1 MFFNQLKTV
10 ILLGSLSALLMLF
23 GYLLGGSSGIIMA
36 LTMSLAMNFIAYFYS
51 DKIVL
56 NMYGAQPLDRDRY
69 KYIHDMVRDLC
80 DKAGLPMPKLWYIP
94 TRMANAFATG
104 RNPEHASVAV
114 TQGIL
119 DILDEKE
126 LRGVLAHEISHVKNR
141 DILIAT
147 IAATFATAIGYV
159 ANMLQ
164 WAALFGG
171 TRNHRDDRSGNDQ
184 RMGIFGA
191 LVAAILLP
199 IAATLLQLAISRSR
213 EYLADESGA
222 EICHDPLALA
232 SALEKLHSS
241 AQKQHLDPESS
252 VQVSTASLFIV
263 YPFALHGL
271 MHLFATHPPMEDRIR
286 RLKKMAR

>member
-1 MFFNQLKTV
+1 MFLNQLKTV
-10 ILLGSLSALLMLF
+10 ILLGSLSGLLFLF
-23 GYLLGGSSGIIMA
+23 GYWIGGSNGIIMA
-36 LTMSLAMNFIAYFYS
+36 FIMSMMMNFFAYFYS
-51 DKIVL
+51 DKMVL
-56 NMYGAQPLDRDRY
+56 AMYGAQPLDRDKY

-94 TRMANAFATG
+94 TSMANAFATG

-119 DILDEKE
+119 DILTEKE

-141 DILIAT
+141 DILVAT
-147 IAATFATAIGYV
+147 IAATFATAIGYL

-164 WAALFGG
+164 WAAIFGNN
-171 TRNHRDDRSGNDQ
+171 RNREGERTSV
-184 RMGIFGA
+184 FGA
-191 LVAAILLP
+191 LVAAILMPL
-199 IAATLLQLAISRSR
+199 AATLLQLAISRSR

-232 SALEKLHSS
+232 SALEKLHGS
-241 AQKQHLDPESS
+241 AQRQHLDPESS
-252 VQVSTASLFIV
+252 VQATTASLFIV
-263 YPFALHGL
+263 YPFALKGL
-271 MHLFATHPPMEDRIR
+271 MHLFSTHPPMQDRIA